1 VWKTQGRFLPQ
12 MWKKLS
18 QEARQDPVGRCPY
31 SLKKNSYE
39 NLITDPAPIKYL
51 NETSIDV

>member
-1 VWKTQGRFLPQ
+1 VEEVESR
-12 MWKKLS
+12 S
-18 QEARQDPVGRCPY
+18 QARSCGTLAIF
-31 SLKKNSYE
+31 SEKKNSYR